1 MNKFSN
7 FVTANS
13 FSALL
18 PLFVKEVQCLPI
30 LLIVQLPKTWGTG
43 GTILITLVSEEAV
56 AAGAWVSRSPTSYTQ
71 SLFPKS

>member
-1 MNKFSN
+1 MNKFLN

-18 PLFVKEVQCLPI
+18 PLFVKEVQCLLTLPVAKVAKSSECGEPI
-30 LLIVQLPKTWGTG
+30 LIM
-43 GTILITLVSEEAV
+43 LVSKEAL

-71 SLFPKS
+71 ILFPKS